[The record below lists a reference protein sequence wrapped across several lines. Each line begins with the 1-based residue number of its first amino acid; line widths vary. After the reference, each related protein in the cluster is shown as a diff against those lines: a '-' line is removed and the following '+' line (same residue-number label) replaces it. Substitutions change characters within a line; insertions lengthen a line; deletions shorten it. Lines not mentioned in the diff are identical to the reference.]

1 MIRGHFRHPWRA
13 PGHGR
18 DDPIPHA
25 GAEATSVRGGGV
37 GAGWPPSEPGRA
49 DGGCARRNASS
60 WVRLNGAGGLRE
72 ASHGQATAW
81 PVADSRAGQ
90 RSGVSARDVGG
101 AAVVLERRA
110 DPDGDQARHREGG
123 RRCQP
128 APAIRCSPP
137 VRRAGPAAQGASSP
151 GACRRGGHRLRRA
164 PAAAESVGQLPRVRG
179 RIQGCPAA
187 GPTRRPVR
195 SPSSPP
201 SSLPGVSGSWPPTG
215 TAGTS
220 RRSPA
225 RPPSRSASD
234 RTGARR
240 TTTTGCPGSG
250 FRRGRA

>member
-137 VRRAGPAAQGASSP
+137 VRRAGPAAQGASSS
-151 GACRRGGHRLRRA
+151 GACRRGGHRLRAPPRRPNPSGSYRAFGAGSRAAPRGRRAAFTSSTSQA
-164 PAAAESVGQLPRVRG
+164 PAEAHRRGSDNRGYVNRDPLP
-179 RIQGCPAA
+179 A
-187 GPTRRPVR
+187 R
-195 SPSSPP
+195 SP
-201 SSLPGVSGSWPPTG
+201 G
-215 TAGTS
+215 AGWGYFL
-220 RRSPA
+220 A
-225 RPPSRSASD
+225 AFFLRSAQ
-234 RTGARR
+234 
-240 TTTTGCPGSG
+240 
-250 FRRGRA
+250 